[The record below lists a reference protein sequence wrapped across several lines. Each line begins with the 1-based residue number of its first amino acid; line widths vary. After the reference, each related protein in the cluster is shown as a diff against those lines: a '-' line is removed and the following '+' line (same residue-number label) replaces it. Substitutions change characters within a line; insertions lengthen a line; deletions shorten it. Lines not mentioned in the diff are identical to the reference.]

1 LTWADDCVTPSTA
14 GALFGG
20 GLSAEAA
27 LDAEVEQGR
36 AAIEASKR
44 AGVNFIVASTMNECI
59 HLVRVGIGLANNAF
73 RHKTAVGDDTVNA
86 VGVKHLTLHA
96 HVHTRG

>member
-1 LTWADDCVTPSTA
+1 MTWTDDCVTPANA

-44 AGVNFIVASTMNECI
+44 AGVNFIVASTLE
-59 HLVRVGIGLANNAF
+59 VRTGKQCVVCRCRTRAWTINF
-73 RHKTAVGDDTVNA
+73 E
-86 VGVKHLTLHA
+86 LTL
-96 HVHTRG
+96 